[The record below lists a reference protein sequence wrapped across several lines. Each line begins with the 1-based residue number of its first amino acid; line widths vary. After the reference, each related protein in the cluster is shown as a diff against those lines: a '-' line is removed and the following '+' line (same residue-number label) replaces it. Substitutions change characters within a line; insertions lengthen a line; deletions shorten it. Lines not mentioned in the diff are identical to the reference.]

1 MCKPSIVSCYLCT
14 YDWNLFFGEHLAV
27 KAEAT
32 TWHFLAMP
40 RFRKCLLLHSLPK
53 GQRMWTY
60 LLVLRQTCVFA
71 CPTWYN
77 NQARLWGALEMW
89 IRVHRMEGPASVARF
104 ASRPAQ
110 IGESDALEGQPWYGK
125 LHCIQRKTPAGWSNV
140 TRNLIRT
147 RGGGIGIWVPPRS
160 TSAMPSKGREGC
172 LLLTEPHKKTPL
184 VDLLVLTQL
193 SLIKLY

>member
-1 MCKPSIVSCYLCT
+1 MCKPSMVSCYLVLITGT
-14 YDWNLFFGEHLAV
+14 YFGEHLAV

-53 GQRMWTY
+53 GAPWRGKEIWTY
-60 LLVLRQTCVFA
+60 LLVLRRTCVFA

-89 IRVHRMEGPASVARF
+89 IRVHRMEGPATVARF

-110 IGESDALEGQPWYGK
+110 IGECDALEGQPWYGK
-125 LHCIQRKTPAGWSNV
+125 LTQLHCIHMKTPAG
-140 TRNLIRT
+140 RLIQR
-147 RGGGIGIWVPPRS
+147 
-160 TSAMPSKGREGC
+160 
-172 LLLTEPHKKTPL
+172 
-184 VDLLVLTQL
+184 D
-193 SLIKLY
+193 